1 MNNFEEKER
10 LNDNNEQTCT
20 QKIMDFEYRPV
31 ATIVSTV
38 ACCVAFGLIFSALG
52 IILLIVS
59 SLVKD
64 ITIRYDSIEQCDKF
78 FNNSFNNQTLVY
90 LDDLNGELD
99 DDIKDLLNIASLD
112 EKRICEIQFTLF
124 ETMEPPIHVYYEL
137 DNFYQNHRRFI
148 QSRNVAQ
155 LSGSIFNASDL
166 ELECDPITTVKDLGI
181 NKTFGGY
188 YLSEDS
194 PANPCGLFARA
205 FFNDTYKLLNS
216 TQENILINETNIAWP
231 SDKEY
236 RFKLPLNAERI
247 QWINVTDE
255 HFMVWMR
262 PAGTNNFRKLWGR
275 INEELHPGNYTLQ
288 IVNNYKVSDFKGKK
302 SFVLST
308 SSFLGGKNTFLG
320 TAYIV
325 LGVICL
331 LTSAIFSIAYK
342 NKVSSDKKSI

>member
-1 MNNFEEKER
+1 MSNFDEKER
-10 LNDNNEQTCT
+10 LKYNEEQTCSK
-20 QKIMDFEYRPV
+20 KIMDFEYRPV

-38 ACCVAFGLIFSALG
+38 TCCIAFGLIFCALG

-59 SLVKD
+59 SLVKE
-64 ITIRYDSIEQCDKF
+64 ITIRYDDIEQCDKF
-78 FNNSFNNQTLVY
+78 FNNSYNKSLVN
-90 LDDLNGELD
+90 LGELQEE
-99 DDIKDLLNIASLD
+99 IKDLLNITLFD
-112 EKRICEIQFTLF
+112 KERKCEIQFTLF
-124 ETMEPPIHVYYEL
+124 ETMSPPINVYYEL

-148 QSRNVAQ
+148 QSRNIAQ

-166 ELECDPITTVKDLGI
+166 KLECDPIITVKELGI

-188 YLSEDS
+188 YLSDDA
-194 PANPCGLFARA
+194 PANPCGLYARA
-205 FFNDTYKLLNS
+205 FFNDTYKLLNN
-216 TQENILINETNIAWP
+216 TKNDVFINETNIAWP
-231 SDKEY
+231 SDRDN

-262 PAGTNNFRKLWGR
+262 PASTNKFRKLWGR
-275 INEELHPGNYTLQ
+275 IDKELSPGNYTLQ
-288 IVNNYKVSDFKGKK
+288 VVNNYKVSDFKGKK

-342 NKVSSDKKSI
+342 NKVSSDKKNT